1 MLDKVRTSLCHH
13 CQAPLS
19 ETERCEAQ
27 IGGALHSFC
36 CPGCA
41 GAARLID
48 ALALNAF
55 YDYRAS
61 CGVTSTPTTERRA
74 RDVQDFLPVLV
85 PAAEGGVTLH
95 LLIPDLRCVACVWL
109 LEQVLCRQEG
119 VLKVT
124 VNFARRRLQLRFDDS
139 ARLPA
144 LVSLIEQLGYSP
156 VPDLPDAGREAAKAL
171 RRAQL
176 LRLGVA
182 GLCMM
187 PVMMFAMASYL
198 AGPPTAQNPAS
209 GMDPLYESLLRWASL
224 ALSTPVVFY
233 SAAPFHRGAWQ
244 ALRHRQLGM
253 DLPVSLAIL
262 AAWVLSVY
270 NTLSFGS
277 AVYFDTACM
286 FAFLLLL
293 GRHVELISREHF
305 EDNAD
310 HLLRLLPATVRRRSP
325 CNALEFATVPMH
337 EVTAGDVLQVLPGET
352 IPADGVVLEG
362 SASISEAAFTGEPLP
377 VLRTPGARVLAG
389 ALNHDGTLLVQAASA
404 PQQFL
409 LTRLARLQDAAMA
422 YRPRWSLLADRAA
435 GWFIGSVLVLAAGAG
450 VFWHL
455 AGSAD
460 AWVIALTV
468 LVVACP
474 CALSLATP
482 VAITVATTTLR
493 RHGVLIRN
501 GAFLERAAAT
511 TSVAF
516 DKTGTL
522 TEAQL
527 HVHGVIPLG
536 ERSAQECLAMAT
548 ALERHSEHPIARAFA
563 TPTALVAT
571 EVEIVPGGGV
581 SGSIDGNACRIGQP
595 AFACPGEPALTPP
608 SQEGLW
614 ILLCG
619 PGPLAWI
626 GLQDTLRPDAAAM
639 LETLRRDGLRTTLF
653 SGDPSASGLHLAQAL
668 PLDAV
673 QTGMSPAEKI
683 EAVRAE
689 GERGTVMM
697 VGDGINDAGAMAAAA
712 CSVAISPRDV
722 LVQNSADATLVTPA
736 LQVLPVMLRY
746 ARRTRR
752 IIRQNLFWSLL
763 YNLSAIPLALAGLL
777 PPWLA
782 AIGMSLSSL
791 LVVFNAGRLHR
802 MEG

>member
-1 MLDKVRTSLCHH
+1 MLDKVRPSLCHH

-19 ETERCEAQ
+19 EAERCDAQ
-27 IGGALHSFC
+27 IGDALHSFC
-36 CPGCA
+36 CQGCA

-61 CGVTSTPTTERRA
+61 CGVSTAPATERRA
-74 RDVQDFLPVLV
+74 RDVQDFLPALTSAPDGVVL
-85 PAAEGGVTLH
+85 P

-109 LEQVLCRQEG
+109 LEQMLARQER
-119 VLKVT
+119 VREVT
-124 VNFARRRLQLRFDDS
+124 VNFARRRLQLRLNDS

-144 LVSLIEQLGYSP
+144 LITLIEQLGYSP
-156 VPDLPDAGREAAKAL
+156 VPDLPDAGREAGKAL
-171 RRAQL
+171 RRTQL

-209 GMDPLYESLLRWASL
+209 GMDPLYETLLRWASL
-224 ALSTPVVFY
+224 ALTTPVVFY

-262 AAWVLSVY
+262 SAWALSVY
-270 NTLSFGS
+270 STLSFGS

-293 GRHVELISREHF
+293 GRHVELISRQHF

-310 HLLRLLPATVRRRSP
+310 HLLRLLPATARRRAAGNPES
-325 CNALEFATVPMH
+325 F
-337 EVTAGDVLQVLPGET
+337 VTIQARDIVAGDVLQVLPGET
-352 IPADGVVLEG
+352 IPADGVLLEG
-362 SASISEAAFTGEPLP
+362 SGSLSDAAFTGEPLP

-389 ALNHDGTLLVQAASA
+389 ALNHDGTLLIQAASA
-404 PQQFL
+404 PQEYL
-409 LTRLARLQDAAMA
+409 ITRLARLQDAAMA

-435 GWFIGSVLVLAAGAG
+435 GWFIGTVLELAAGAG
-450 VFWHL
+450 VAWHL
-455 AGSAD
+455 AGSPD

-511 TSVAF
+511 TPVAF

-522 TEAQL
+522 TEAALQ
-527 HVHGVIPLG
+527 VQTVIPLG
-536 ERSAQECLAMAT
+536 TRSAQECLELAT
-548 ALERHSEHPIARAFA
+548 AVERHSEHPIARAFTTSTTRLA
-563 TPTALVAT
+563 R
-571 EVEIVPGGGV
+571 EVEVVPGGGV
-581 SGSIDGNACRIGQP
+581 SGRIDGVMHRIGQ
-595 AFACPGEPALTPP
+595 ASFACPDEPTL
-608 SQEGLW
+608 SQPTGNGLW
-614 ILLCG
+614 ILLSG
-619 PGPLAWI
+619 QEPLAWI
-626 GLQDTLRPDAAAM
+626 GLQDTLRPEAASM
-639 LETLRRDGLRTTLF
+639 LAELRHDGLRTALY
-653 SGDPSASGLHLAQAL
+653 SGDPSTSGLLLAQSL
-668 PLDAV
+668 PLDVV
-673 QTGMSPAEKI
+673 QTSMSPAQKI
-683 EAVRAE
+683 AAVRAE

-722 LVQNSADATLVTPA
+722 LVQNSADATLVTPT
-736 LQVLPVMLRY
+736 LQVLPAVLRY

-752 IIRQNLFWSLL
+752 IIRQNLLWSLL